1 MLCPGTKPSSP
12 FTFFSLLPKNPV
24 LDTHWVH
31 FGDLKSDQ
39 GCTLTLHHPPT
50 NPFSLHSGL
59 GVLPI
64 SFNNP
69 KGHTHKGGLLGETHG
84 LCRMSGSGRFRAL
97 RPLDESTALQA
108 NEADAVR
115 EGSASSV
122 SLSPIL
128 ASSSSAPVRT
138 QNRTLSACLRC
149 RRSKAK
155 CTGTRPR
162 CRRCSDNDVSC
173 EYDADPDITP
183 SLTVK
188 RRNIELLKENQELR
202 QVIGFMATRPW
213 QETEEVFQRLREG
226 MDPLEVYA
234 AVIAGRTDSS
244 GGLVTS
250 TLQPPSQHRPPGESG
265 WDGGGGLQ
273 HLPPPQGEVRGLAVQ
288 QQQQSTEG
296 RTSRGTRRPSERLDI
311 ASLLS

>member
-1 MLCPGTKPSSP
+1 
-12 FTFFSLLPKNPV
+12 
-24 LDTHWVH
+24 
-31 FGDLKSDQ
+31 
-39 GCTLTLHHPPT
+39 
-50 NPFSLHSGL
+50 
-59 GVLPI
+59 
-64 SFNNP
+64 
-69 KGHTHKGGLLGETHG
+69 
-84 LCRMSGSGRFRAL
+84 MSGSGRFRAL

-108 NEADAVR
+108 NEVDAVR

-128 ASSSSAPVRT
+128 PSSSSAPVRT

-234 AVIAGRTDSS
+234 ALIAGRTEGS

-250 TLQPPSQHRPPGESG
+250 TLQHPSSQHRPPVESG
-265 WDGGGGLQ
+265 WDSRGGLR
-273 HLPPPQGEVRGLAVQ
+273 PPPPRGEVRGLGMQ
-288 QQQQSTEG
+288 QQGQEQEQQTTEG
-296 RTSRGTRRPSERLDI
+296 RTSRDPRRPLERLDI

>member
-1 MLCPGTKPSSP
+1 
-12 FTFFSLLPKNPV
+12 
-24 LDTHWVH
+24 
-31 FGDLKSDQ
+31 
-39 GCTLTLHHPPT
+39 
-50 NPFSLHSGL
+50 
-59 GVLPI
+59 
-64 SFNNP
+64 
-69 KGHTHKGGLLGETHG
+69 
-84 LCRMSGSGRFRAL
+84 MSGSGRFRAL

-128 ASSSSAPVRT
+128 ASSSSSAPVRT

-202 QVIGFMATRPW
+202 QVIAFMAMRPW

-226 MDPLEVYA
+226 MDPLEVFSA
-234 AVIAGRTDSS
+234 IIAGRTDSS
-244 GGLVTS
+244 GGAVSLTA
-250 TLQPPSQHRPPGESG
+250 QAPSQHRPPGESG
-265 WDGGGGLQ
+265 WESGGGLRP
-273 HLPPPQGEVRGLAVQ
+273 PPPQGGFRGLGVQ
-288 QQQQSTEG
+288 QQQQQQQQQHQQQQHQQQQHQQQQQQQQQTTEG
-296 RTSRGTRRPSERLDI
+296 RAIRDPRRPSERLDI